1 MLTDGRVDLQA
12 VNKASGVPDLRYVSA
27 WPGVAGAHAKLA
39 PGAEVLVEFIEGDR
53 AQPILTG
60 FGGKQAPGF
69 VPVELVLGDPLTAT
83 AAASV
88 GDTVTSAP
96 VLLPT
101 PQTITLVGGGAGA
114 GTYTF
119 SFSPV
124 AVPGSVTPQSVLVGQ
139 IVTGNPVVKA

>member
-1 MLTDGRVDLQA
+1 M
-12 VNKASGVPDLRYVSA
+12 
-27 WPGVAGAHAKLA
+27 
-39 PGAEVLVEFIEGDR
+39 
-53 AQPILTG
+53 
-60 FGGKQAPGF
+60 
-69 VPVELVLGDPLTAT
+69 
-83 AAASV
+83 
-88 GDTVTSAP
+88 
-96 VLLPT
+96 LLPT